1 MSSGFAWCSALV
13 CGIKVLKAIR
23 ILISSDAA
31 SEGTAWIQEL
41 CRGLVR
47 NRSLEKFALNLK
59 FAEHVDIFQS
69 ITPFFKHNNNLR
81 HVEIYNPTPRALQS
95 LSMVLLSKCK
105 MIESVTVHDV
115 RNSDEGAVE
124 FFASMNHM
132 HSLLK
137 LIFRC
142 NYLGIEGCAALAT
155 LLGDPASKLQVL
167 DLGKTEFLND
177 DCIAILGEALI
188 GHIYLRTLSLDRID
202 LLGDSDWRTIAS
214 ILSHPMCLLEKMDL
228 SCTFIDDDG
237 ATQLGN
243 ALAMNNTLKQLFI
256 SNNPHITSTG
266 WEGFSICLRTPM
278 SALEF
283 LIAQQSEIDDDGFMS
298 MFTALVGNSSLKGL
312 NVRYNG
318 KIIDSEVSTY
328 LSCVLCDKTSIE
340 RTYSS
345 NHTLQ
350 SLRGY
355 YSCADF
361 RIDIIGYFSS
371 LLEMNKYDDKVEVAR
386 QKILKY
392 HFSGGSGDLHV
403 FDTMSETLMP
413 HAIAWI
419 GRNRI
424 GSTLMFNFV
433 RGFPVL
439 FNISHESTSEMKKR
453 KR

>member
-1 MSSGFAWCSALV
+1 M
-13 CGIKVLKAIR
+13 
-23 ILISSDAA
+23 
-31 SEGTAWIQEL
+31 
-41 CRGLVR
+41 
-47 NRSLEKFALNLK
+47 
-59 FAEHVDIFQS
+59 
-69 ITPFFKHNNNLR
+69 
-81 HVEIYNPTPRALQS
+81 
-95 LSMVLLSKCK
+95 LLSKCK
-105 MIESVTVHDV
+105 RIESVTVSEV

-124 FFASMNHM
+124 FFESMNHM

-155 LLGDPASKLQVL
+155 LLGDPASKVQVL
-167 DLGKTEFLND
+167 DLGETEFLND
-177 DCIAILGEALI
+177 DCIPILGEALI
-188 GHIYLRTLSLDRID
+188 GHNHLRTLILDRSA
-202 LLGDSDWRTIAS
+202 LLGDSDRRTIAS
-214 ILSHPMCLLEKMDL
+214 ILSHPMCLLEIMDL
-228 SCTFIDDDG
+228 SCPFIDDNG
-237 ATQLGN
+237 AIILGN

-312 NVRYNG
+312 NVCYNG

-371 LLEMNKYDDKVEVAR
+371 LLEMNKYDDKVEAAR

-439 FNISHESTSEMKKR
+439 FNISHESTAEMEKR